1 MLQTAKYRGCFIYF
15 DGFYSHLKISENWSP
30 DFICSRAWAW
40 KRSRANNFPP
50 FLTLEIPVY
59 ESPKRDSWRLVET
72 RIFFDE
78 K

>member
-1 MLQTAKYRGCFIYF
+1 MLQTAKYRGCFVYF

-50 FLTLEIPVY
+50 FLGLYLTPPASQNIKKQFRVGP
-59 ESPKRDSWRLVET
+59 
-72 RIFFDE
+72 RIF
-78 K
+78 